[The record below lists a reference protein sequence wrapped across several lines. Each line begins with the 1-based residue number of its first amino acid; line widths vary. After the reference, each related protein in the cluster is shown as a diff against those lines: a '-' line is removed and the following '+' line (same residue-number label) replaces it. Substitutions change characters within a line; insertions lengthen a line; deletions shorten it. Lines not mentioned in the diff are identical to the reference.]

1 MKLGKLKL
9 KYILSDE
16 FYCVH
21 ANEDEILIYKK
32 IQPDFDDGLGNI

>member
-1 MKLGKLKL
+1 MNFIVYM
-9 KYILSDE
+9 YI
-16 FYCVH
+16 VH